1 MHLPLD
7 ADFEFLIQQAT
18 GQVAQVEQGGFVARQ
33 LKLNEQLLLKGFAFR
48 LDKLKVS
55 RLLLARQVWL
65 RGCGALSTGIFRERP
80 IFQLVKD
87 VLQSLVENHAEVLRR
102 HLVGDEVVF
111 KTHNDRL
118 PETLLLNLFRRGLAK
133 AEQKGTLP

>member
-1 MHLPLD
+1 MFPGELEDLNLEIALMHLPLD

-65 RGCGALSTGIFRERP
+65 RG
-80 IFQLVKD
+80 
-87 VLQSLVENHAEVLRR
+87 
-102 HLVGDEVVF
+102 
-111 KTHNDRL
+111 
-118 PETLLLNLFRRGLAK
+118 
-133 AEQKGTLP
+133 